1 MEFLLIAQQPDTAA
15 VIAQLDRIALFLK
28 IIAITSAAVGLFAVI
43 SLVASLFALRS
54 ANRVL
59 ATMEKHVDRLAPRV
73 EPLVEK
79 VTRLAD
85 DSRDITDAV
94 RRRVNEVMD
103 TVSDLNRRLRNA
115 GEATELRFRE
125 FAAVLD
131 VVREEAEEVLL
142 DTAATARGIHTA
154 AEALRAPSA
163 RPPAEEPEAGDVEGG
178 EDEDEEEVAS

>member
-1 MEFLLIAQQPDTAA
+1 MELLLVVQQADATA
-15 VIAQLDRIALFLK
+15 VVAQLDRIASILR
-28 IIAITSAAVGLFAVI
+28 IVAITSVAVGLFAIV

-59 ATMEKHVDRLAPRV
+59 ATMERHVDRLAPRM
-73 EPLVEK
+73 EPLIEK

-85 DSRDITDAV
+85 DSRDVTESV
-94 RRRVNEVMD
+94 RRRVNELMD
-103 TVSDLNRRLRNA
+103 TVGDLNRGLRKA

-154 AEALRAPSA
+154 AEALRG
-163 RPPAEEPEAGDVEGG
+163 PPARTPVEP
-178 EDEDEEEVAS
+178 DEDESDDEDEHDEVES

>member
-1 MEFLLIAQQPDTAA
+1 MELLLIAQQPDA
-15 VIAQLDRIALFLK
+15 VAVAAQLDRIALFLK
-28 IIAITSAAVGLFAVI
+28 IIAITSAGVGLFAVI

-59 ATMEKHVDRLAPRV
+59 ATMEKHMDRLAPRV
-73 EPLVEK
+73 EPLIEK

-85 DSRDITDAV
+85 DSRDITDSV
-94 RRRVNEVMD
+94 RRRVNDVMD
-103 TVSDLNRRLRNA
+103 TISDLNRRLRSA
-115 GEATELRFRE
+115 GEATEVRFRE

-154 AEALRAPSA
+154 AAALRTPSP
-163 RPPAEEPEAGDVEGG
+163 RPRAATEPEDEDV
-178 EDEDEEEVAS
+178 EDEDEEEVAT